1 MDPHRT
7 DSAETDPWE
16 TPPRV
21 NAAKGWGVVSFVILA
36 AGLLP
41 VAIVIVGATVVDP
54 LYGWYMIAVLPLLL
68 LACAISAVL
77 GIIGVVIA
85 ARQQNGYRW
94 PLLGLVPSAVI
105 MIVIFAAF
113 LGQ

>member
-1 MDPHRT
+1 MEPHRT
-7 DSAETDPWE
+7 DSAGDPWE

-41 VAIVIVGATVVDP
+41 LLIMIVLATVVDP
-54 LYGWYMIAVLPLLL
+54 LYGWYMIVIVPLLL

-105 MIVIFAAF
+105 MIVILTVF